1 MDILDPHLKQAII
14 SALQDYINFLGDDP
28 DTQTQLVID
37 EKSDRYLLIELGW
50 QSDRSASQSV
60 RRIYGTL
67 LHLDII
73 NHKIWI
79 QQDGTEDG
87 IASELVALGI
97 SKQQIVLG
105 FKSEQ
110 RQHITEFVLS

>member
-1 MDILDPHLKQAII
+1 MDIPDPHLKQAII

-50 QSDRSASQSV
+50 QSDR
-60 RRIYGTL
+60 RIYGTL
-67 LHLDII
+67 IHLDII

-97 SKQQIVLG
+97 PKQQIVLG

-110 RQHITEFVLS
+110 RRRITEFALS

>member
-1 MDILDPHLKQAII
+1 MDIPDPHLKQAII

-50 QSDRSASQSV
+50 QDE

-67 LHLDII
+67 IHLDII
-73 NHKIWI
+73 NHKGWI

-97 SKQQIVLG
+97 PKQQIVLG

-110 RQHITEFVLS
+110 RRRITEFALS